1 MQALALF
8 KFQDSEN
15 KPFQYL
21 HCWNILRT
29 QPKWHDKRKQLA
41 ADKQP
46 GNKKQKANTDSSQRT
61 SIPINVHTS
70 NTITENGPP
79 EETEV
84 CKRPM
89 GKKAKEA
96 LRRGGGDACVEA
108 LDHLWEK
115 KRESD
120 VEKEK
125 KKEERY
131 NQLYALEKERCNQS
145 YSLEKERLELEK
157 RRVEAEESRAVNE
170 AKNLEI
176 KASELQHTRM
186 LDEERI
192 MTKDTTALPLPQQQY
207 YKVLQDEI
215 LARRVPN

>member
-1 MQALALF
+1 MCGGLR
-8 KFQDSEN
+8 
-15 KPFQYL
+15 PF
-21 HCWNILRT
+21 
-29 QPKWHDKRKQLA
+29 
-41 ADKQP
+41 
-46 GNKKQKANTDSSQRT
+46 
-61 SIPINVHTS
+61 
-70 NTITENGPP
+70 
-79 EETEV
+79 
-84 CKRPM
+84 M
-89 GKKAKEA
+89 G
-96 LRRGGGDACVEA
+96 
-108 LDHLWEK
+108 K

-176 KASELQHTRM
+176 KARELQHTRM

-215 LARRVPN
+215 LARCVPN